1 MFYFVTGIIVGL
13 LALVNGIFKFKENKM
28 FFTVST
34 ICGLGL
40 IGSGILGFIFEK
52 LEFFIIIALIV
63 FAAIY
68 IIYSVILNKKSKK

>member
-13 LALVNGIFKFKENKM
+13 LALINGILKLKENKL
-28 FFTVST
+28 FFTISS

-40 IGSGILGFIFEK
+40 ITSGILGFVFEK

-68 IIYSVILNKKSKK
+68 IIYSFVLNKKSKK